1 MEALHCIRS
10 RPGPQRILLEFP
22 LELEFPIHP
31 REFPI

>member
-22 LELEFPIHP
+22 REFPIHP